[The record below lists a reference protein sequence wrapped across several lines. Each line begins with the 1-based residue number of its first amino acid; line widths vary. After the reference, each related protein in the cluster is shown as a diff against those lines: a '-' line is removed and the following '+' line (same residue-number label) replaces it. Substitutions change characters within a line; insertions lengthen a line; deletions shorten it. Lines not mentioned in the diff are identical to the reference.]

1 MTLPPPQAPT
11 TITIRELQPTDDPTP
26 FRTLNEEWI
35 NRYFALEPKDREV
48 LGDPHANILAKGG
61 HIYLVDE
68 THPGGHHE
76 TVGCVALIR
85 MDEAGGDAVYELSKM
100 AVSPTLRGRG
110 IGRQLLLHVIE
121 QARAFGARSLF
132 LGSSTKLPNAVHLYA
147 SVGFQHV
154 PQDRLPPMPYA
165 RADVFMS
172 LPL

>member
-1 MTLPPPQAPT
+1 MTSLSPQAPT
-11 TITIRELQPTDDPTP
+11 TLTIRELQPNDDPTP

-35 NRYFALEPKDREV
+35 TRFFALEPKDREV
-48 LGDPHANILAKGG
+48 LGDPHATILAKGG

-68 THPGGHHE
+68 TEPGGSPE

-85 MDEAGGDAVYELSKM
+85 MDEAGDAVYELSKM
-100 AVSPTLRGRG
+100 AISPALRGRG
-110 IGRQLLLHVIE
+110 IGRLLLLHVIE
-121 QARAFGARSLF
+121 QARALGAHSLF

-154 PQDRLPPMPYA
+154 PPDRLPPMPYA

>member
-1 MTLPPPQAPT
+1 MPT
-11 TITIRELQPTDDPTP
+11 TILIRELQLADDPTP

-35 NRYFALEPKDREV
+35 THFFALEPKDREV
-48 LGDPHANILAKGG
+48 LGDPRANILAKGG

-68 THPGGHHE
+68 IHLDGSRE

-85 MDEAGGDAVYELSKM
+85 MDEAGGDSVYELSKM
-100 AVSPTLRGRG
+100 AISPDMRGRG
-110 IGRQLLLHVIE
+110 IGRQLLHHVIE
-121 QARAFGARSLF
+121 QARALGARSLF
-132 LGSSTKLPNAVHLYA
+132 LGSSTKLPNALHLYA

-154 PQDRLPPMPYA
+154 PPDRLPPMPYA